1 MSSYRIDADGTA
13 RDISNSKAVAIFRED
28 GEIVD
33 PESYQRIGWV
43 RGDGTVVDA
52 YGTTLGYVASNGRV
66 TNTSSQEVGK
76 VDPPNV
82 HRQGALLLIL

>member
-1 MSSYRIDADGTA
+1 MATYRIDADGTA
-13 RDISNSKAVAIFRED
+13 RDSASSSAVAVFRED

-33 PESYQRIGWV
+33 PNSYQRIGWV
-43 RGDGTVVDA
+43 RGDGTVLDA
-52 YGTTLGYVASNGRV
+52 SGNQLGIVASDGRV
-66 TNTSSQEVGK
+66 SNASYQEVGR